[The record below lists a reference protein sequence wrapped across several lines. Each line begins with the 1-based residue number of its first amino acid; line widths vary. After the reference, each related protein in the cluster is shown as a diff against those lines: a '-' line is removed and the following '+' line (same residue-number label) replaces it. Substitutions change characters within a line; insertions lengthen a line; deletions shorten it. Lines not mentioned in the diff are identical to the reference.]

1 MTRVINP
8 KKKFNPTHRSAGL
21 NKGVELE
28 NIHWHQEKP
37 VDSGGQTIDLTQYE
51 ILDCN
56 GKKAFNVIDGCI
68 QKTNIS
74 WIPICINNQIQYMST
89 LLLWDKISNVE
100 VYKNLFLINGIITE
114 PQSSDVI
121 LYQEC
126 SKNIFLEEEVCGVI
140 NNDVEKYELKRIYT
154 RDNDTGLINV
164 HHYEY
169 NDGAVVIGNVIE
181 TCCDCDGICDTPSD
195 CLIDFSITE
204 ELSNTPKGDWLGT
217 SGFALSTI
225 CEDIGTLCGQKVSM
239 DIDFKIERPCDD
251 GSIGYANPIN
261 VFNGISY
268 QDALVAINNLNTQLQ
283 DFVSY
288 AIGKQFTFSAAS
300 DCMGNTW
307 GGGIPVTIIDIGAP
321 TFNEFLIQNLAG
333 ATVAMR
339 VTISD
344 NCGNSVTK
352 EQSTIVPNVY
362 KYIFIEGA
370 GVSSNTN
377 PTVQSSDIND
387 LNSDRIFYNAGNQVT
402 FIADRFRVNCGPQVT
417 PYPSVSC
424 IDGSVSLKDSY
435 INWGPVLSPAFPLS
449 DFIVFDGQSFGG
461 LCYSMLFLK
470 INL

>member
-1 MTRVINP
+1 MSVTC
-8 KKKFNPTHRSAGL
+8 
-21 NKGVELE
+21 E
-28 NIHWHQEKP
+28 NIGISGCSSFHFGKMLQ
-37 VDSGGQTIDLTQYE
+37 VDGEFVQYPFWWQVTGSDLLIHEYTGRTY
-51 ILDCN
+51 
-56 GKKAFNVIDGCI
+56 
-68 QKTNIS
+68 S
-74 WIPICINNQIQYMST
+74 
-89 LLLWDKISNVE
+89 VE
-100 VYKNLFLINGIITE
+100 G
-114 PQSSDVI
+114 
-121 LYQEC
+121 
-126 SKNIFLEEEVCGVI
+126 
-140 NNDVEKYELKRIYT
+140 
-154 RDNDTGLINV
+154 
-164 HHYEY
+164 
-169 NDGAVVIGNVIE
+169 GAVYLPVLEGCKCGGNG
-181 TCCDCDGICDTPSD
+181 DPSD
-195 CLIDFSITE
+195 CRIDFSITE

-217 SGFALSTI
+217 SGFAISTI
-225 CEDIGTLCGQKVSM
+225 CKDIGTECGQKVSM

-300 DCMGNTW
+300 DCMGNTL
-307 GGGIPVTIIDIGAP
+307 GGGIPVTIIDIGTP
-321 TFNEFLIQNLAG
+321 TFNEFLIQSLAG

-387 LNSDRIFYNAGNQVT
+387 LNSDRMFYNAGNQVT

-470 INL
+470 INSIGCDVYYSDHHAWQDFCAGFYANAFDVNSTDYCYYLVSVSAQYLIKDPVIDLGW